1 MEKEEMKRIIH
12 EYINSYNEFN
22 VARMIK
28 DVHENVEFRNI
39 ANGEI
44 NLELTGKNALLKQAK
59 ESVTMFKEREMKI
72 IEQKIEGNILESKI
86 DFRGVLA
93 IDFPEG
99 PKAGETIEIRGKSI
113 FKFKEDKII
122 LIEDIS

>member
-1 MEKEEMKRIIH
+1 MKRIIN

-39 ANGEI
+39 ENSEI
-44 NLELTGKNALLKQAK
+44 NLDLKGKNALLKQAK
-59 ESVTMFKEREMKI
+59 EAVSMFKEREMKI
-72 IEQKIEGNILESKI
+72 IEQKIERNILESKI
-86 DFRGVLA
+86 DFRGVLT

-122 LIEDIS
+122 LIKDIS

>member
-1 MEKEEMKRIIH
+1 MKRIIH